1 MTGPPTPV
9 DGAGPADGGYGALHD
24 GAGARV
30 MARAAVTA
38 ASRAA
43 ALCWHSSSSVAGSLS
58 ATMPAPACTWA
69 RPSGETTMVR
79 MAMAVSML
87 PEKSM

>member
-1 MTGPPTPV
+1 MT
-9 DGAGPADGGYGALHD
+9 
-24 GAGARV
+24 
-30 MARAAVTA
+30 RAAVTA
-38 ASRAA
+38 TNSARTF
-43 ALCWHSSSSVAGSLS
+43 WPHSSSSRTGSLS
-58 ATMPAPACTWA
+58 ATIPAPACTCA